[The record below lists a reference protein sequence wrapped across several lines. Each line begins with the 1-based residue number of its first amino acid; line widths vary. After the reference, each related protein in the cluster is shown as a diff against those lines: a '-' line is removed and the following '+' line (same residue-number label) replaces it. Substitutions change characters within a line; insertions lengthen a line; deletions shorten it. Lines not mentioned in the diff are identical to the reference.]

1 VGEKASIKKR
11 GELSFKIVA
20 IEHELTGK
28 TKSLE
33 TAAQDVPRK
42 RRKLEEVS
50 RPLVSLEQW
59 TMFHHD
65 VVNFEANHVLGSSKA
80 VFHFV
85 EGPLVKALRQGDW
98 YVGTDLI

>member
-1 VGEKASIKKR
+1 MGELIWIKKA
-11 GELSFKIVA
+11 GEPSFKIVA
-20 IEHELTGK
+20 IEHELTRK

-59 TMFHHD
+59 STFHQD
-65 VVNFEANHVLGSSKA
+65 VVDFEANHVLGNSMA
-80 VFHFV
+80 VFYFV
-85 EGPLVKALRQGDW
+85 EGPLVKALRRGDW
-98 YVGTDLI
+98 YVATHLM